1 MRLPIGYDNFGEI
14 MRRQLDFVDKS
25 LFIKDIIDN
34 ETFQVLLITRPRR
47 FGKTLNLSM
56 LEHFF
61 AAEVTMQ
68 QTQGL
73 FDNLKIA
80 KVDNGNYL
88 KHQGKYPVISI
99 SFKDIKDYSFEVA
112 YSKLQELIIRVYEE
126 HNYLATSTKL
136 TQEQK
141 QAFKLTLRRE
151 ANQGQLENSLLV
163 LCKFLH
169 MHHGIKPYLLID
181 EYDTPIH
188 SAYLNGYYEEMI
200 NFMRNMFGAALK
212 TNPYLEKAVI
222 TGILRVAK
230 ESLFSG
236 LNNLKVYPILH
247 QEYSQYF
254 GFTEDEVNELL
265 ERANLENKSA
275 EIKHWYNGYQFGD
288 NVIYNPW
295 SMVNCLNDHGNLAP
309 YWLNTSDNAL
319 IKKLFAEAD
328 KETKLQLETLI
339 RNEPIEAIIDEFVA
353 FTNFSVNPVAI
364 WSLLLSS
371 GYLKATTCTPFDGLL
386 KCQLLPPNYEVS
398 LIYRSMVKGWLAER
412 LGYEQYDAFLGALLK
427 GNLLDFSKMLKKFLV
442 ETLSIFDVAGNNPE
456 KFYHGFVLGL
466 ISSTLNTHIIKS
478 NRESGFGRYD
488 VMIFPKEIKPES
500 IGLILEFKVADD
512 DEELKKSAKEALEQ
526 INKRGYEVEMRQSNI
541 KNIIKVGLA
550 FRGKNVEVLY
560 E

>member
-188 SAYLNGYYEEMI
+188 SAYLNGYYEEML
-200 NFMRNMFGAALK
+200 NFMHNMFGTALK

-319 IKKLFAEAD
+319 IKRLFAEAD

-427 GNLLDFSKMLKKFLV
+427 GNLLDFSKMLKKILV
-442 ETLSIFDVAGNNPE
+442 ETLSIFDVTGNNPE

-550 FRGKNVEVLY
+550 FRGKDVEVLY